1 MLTPVIYVSSLG
13 WGGAGLGK
21 SQQGIHNPISG
32 GEVRDKFDKFKVCAR
47 DIRFCKKVRVI
58 RNVILLSSR
67 MFSTRLCPTSIK

>member
-32 GEVRDKFDKFKVCAR
+32 GDVRDKFDKFKVCTR
-47 DIRFCKKVRVI
+47 DMRFFF
-58 RNVILLSSR
+58 L
-67 MFSTRLCPTSIK
+67 